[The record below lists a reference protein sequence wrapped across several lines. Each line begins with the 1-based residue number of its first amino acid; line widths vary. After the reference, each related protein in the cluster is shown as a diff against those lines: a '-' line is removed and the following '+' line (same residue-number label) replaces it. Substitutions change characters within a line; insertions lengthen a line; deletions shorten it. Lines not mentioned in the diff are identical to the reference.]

1 MKSLIVQEEII
12 KEDSGIQ
19 RPAVEVEDSGARVL
33 ERGGLRLGTVVF
45 ALDSL
50 RWTRRWFGLRELSN
64 PVSAAMIP
72 DVSGRDGNGDRRC
85 RLPQRGKELGKFL
98 GDGI

>member
-50 RWTRRWFGLRELSN
+50 RWTRRWFG
-64 PVSAAMIP
+64 
-72 DVSGRDGNGDRRC
+72 
-85 RLPQRGKELGKFL
+85 
-98 GDGI
+98 